1 MNTINSFKQGSL
13 LLMRFTLDIKYIV
26 ASNTKF
32 SDLTYETLLELFSQ
46 IETDNLTNQQ
56 QGSNLAPWSENSNL
70 SKIACEL

>member
-1 MNTINSFKQGSL
+1 
-13 LLMRFTLDIKYIV
+13 MRFTLDIKYIV

>member
-1 MNTINSFKQGSL
+1 
-13 LLMRFTLDIKYIV
+13 MRFTLDIKYIV

-56 QGSNLAPWSENSNL
+56 PGSNLAPWSENSNL